1 MKKRICILS
10 FSYIIQDGRVLR
22 QIEYLSREYG
32 LLVVG
37 YGPPHPKFSNKTNIH
52 WVSLPWQSKLRGTG
66 LRLVERFFT
75 IPFWPQ
81 KLQAYRILLDKPC
94 DAYHANNWDSLPPA
108 ALAAKEVGA
117 RLVLD
122 LHDDYASWYW
132 GLNVPLI
139 KMIFTKYS
147 SQVDASTAAAPGYID
162 RHSSFGLHPT
172 LVVNAPQF
180 VDLSSRKH
188 PNPAN
193 IRLIYHGLASKSRH
207 PDVMI
212 KAIAM
217 ADQRYSLSFM
227 FINKDSSCVAEL
239 RQLAD
244 KLAPGRVTFINPVAP
259 DEIVKRISEFDIG
272 FFPLKPV
279 NINYSLTFPNKLFD
293 YIMAGLAVS
302 IGPSIGMSQIL
313 RQYNCGVIASS
324 FQPQDIAA
332 SLNQTTVDQW
342 AEMQQASLRAARVL
356 NAETEL
362 SKVLKIYRDLFSN

>member
-1 MKKRICILS
+1 
-10 FSYIIQDGRVLR
+10 
-22 QIEYLSREYG
+22 
-32 LLVVG
+32 
-37 YGPPHPKFSNKTNIH
+37 
-52 WVSLPWQSKLRGTG
+52 
-66 LRLVERFFT
+66 
-75 IPFWPQ
+75 
-81 KLQAYRILLDKPC
+81 
-94 DAYHANNWDSLPPA
+94 
-108 ALAAKEVGA
+108 
-117 RLVLD
+117 
-122 LHDDYASWYW
+122 
-132 GLNVPLI
+132 
-139 KMIFTKYS
+139 
-147 SQVDASTAAAPGYID
+147 
-162 RHSSFGLHPT
+162 
-172 LVVNAPQF
+172 
-180 VDLSSRKH
+180 
-188 PNPAN
+188 
-193 IRLIYHGLASKSRH
+193 
-207 PDVMI
+207 MI

-293 YIMAGLAVS
+293 YIMAGLAVN

-313 RQYNCGVIASS
+313 RQYSCGVIASS

-342 AEMQQASLRAARVL
+342 AEMQQASLRAARLL